1 MYTAQNTSDVHPTEE
16 HLFALLRA
24 QPKVNHTAVAQ
35 RRNAL
40 RQAMAAALVAETT
53 EENPLVSESG
63 VTDLAPGPVLVPV
76 QPQCA
81 CA

>member
-16 HLFALLRA
+16 NLFAFLAA
-24 QPKVNHTAVAQ
+24 QPKVNHTQVAQ

-40 RQAMAAALVAETT
+40 RQMLAAALVAETT
-53 EENPLVSESG
+53 EENPLVSE
-63 VTDLAPGPVLVPV
+63 TTIQHIHA
-76 QPQCA
+76 CHEA